1 MNRLNR
7 LVVLMVVVAAA
18 LWSSPGWLAA
28 QAPSGSAPP
37 AVMPSPAP
45 SRPAPG
51 WKVPRTPNGH
61 PDLQGYWNSLTFTP
75 VERPEKYGTRE
86 FLTPEELEQVFRAGI
101 DHSYEFTFANAAD
114 APVYDATVYSL
125 DAWQNG
131 VRPNP
136 RTSLIV
142 DPPNGRFPPRT
153 PEGQKRFRPEA
164 AREEAFTARY
174 SGPEDLGVG
183 VRCFT
188 FGGPPIPA
196 GSNYNQNTFIL
207 QGKDHLVIEYEWGSI
222 TRVVPLDGK
231 PHLSP
236 NIRPWR
242 GDPRGRWE
250 GDTLVIET
258 TNFRPMG
265 APAGS
270 NPATVKLTE
279 RLTRLDENTMEYRYT
294 VDDPSTWTRPWT
306 AVIPLFKVVGPL
318 FEYACHEGN
327 NGLVNIL
334 EGQRAQD
341 KQAGESK

>member
-1 MNRLNR
+1 MTSRLNR
-7 LVVLMVVVAAA
+7 LALLAAVLLVA
-18 LWSSPGWLAA
+18 LWSVPAGLVA
-28 QAPSGSAPP
+28 QAPAGGSAP
-37 AVMPSPAP
+37 AVMPAPAP
-45 SRPAPG
+45 VKPAPG
-51 WKVPRTPNGH
+51 WKVPRTPDGH
-61 PDLQGYWNSLTFTP
+61 PDLQGYWNSLSFTP
-75 VERPEKYGTRE
+75 VERPERFGNRE
-86 FLTPEELEQVFRAGI
+86 LLTPQELEQIFRAGV
-101 DHSYEFTFANAAD
+101 DRSYEFTFANSAET
-114 APVYDATVYSL
+114 PVYDATVYAL

-142 DPPNGRFPPRT
+142 DPPNGRFPERT
-153 PEGQKRFRPEA
+153 PEGQKRLRPEA
-164 AREEAFTARY
+164 NRDEAFTALY
-174 SGPEDLGVG
+174 NGPEELGIG

-207 QGKDHLVIEYEWGSI
+207 QSKDHVVFEYEWGSI
-222 TRVVPLDGK
+222 TRAVPLDTR

-236 NIRPWR
+236 SIRLWR

-250 GDTLVIET
+250 GDTLVIES

-279 RLTRLDENTMEYRYT
+279 RLTRLDESTMEYRYT

-306 AVIPLFKVVGPL
+306 AVIPLFKVDGPL
-318 FEYACHEGN
+318 F
-327 NGLVNIL
+327 
-334 EGQRAQD
+334 
-341 KQAGESK
+341 